1 MEEGKKISVNVI
13 NEGSRTRTI
22 AKFGK
27 HSGTRRLLLEVNGL
41 AQFEAILEHALRNK
55 NVLRNFGWTTSNY
68 IYELKDDTKLI
79 LYASIWSIENINLE
93 LKEKGMQIID
103 IVVGSP

>member
-1 MEEGKKISVNVI
+1 
-13 NEGSRTRTI
+13 
-22 AKFGK
+22 
-27 HSGTRRLLLEVNGL
+27 
-41 AQFEAILEHALRNK
+41 
-55 NVLRNFGWTTSNY
+55 VLKNFGWTTSNY

-79 LYASIWSIENINLE
+79 LYASIWSIEKINLE